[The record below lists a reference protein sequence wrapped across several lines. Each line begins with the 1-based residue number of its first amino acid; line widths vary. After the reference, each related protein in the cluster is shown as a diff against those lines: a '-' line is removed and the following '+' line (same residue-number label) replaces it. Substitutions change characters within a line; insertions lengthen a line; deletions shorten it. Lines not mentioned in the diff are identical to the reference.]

1 MELYKDE
8 DLRAAKRG
16 MYIRVGVLAAILVL
30 TVVALALFVSV
41 WRNEIVAMA
50 ACAVGAAVFFFY
62 LSMKAMPWIRYVMY
76 QNDMKK
82 GRAHEL
88 DCRFVSLSD
97 TERMSD
103 GVSFRDFI
111 VTLDDAEGED
121 KERLLLWD
129 ADKKAPSLEPN
140 QHLHVRAFGN
150 YITALDAQ

>member
-16 MYIRVGVLAAILVL
+16 MYIRVGVLAAILIL
-30 TVVALALFVSV
+30 TIVALALFVSV

-50 ACAVGAAVFFFY
+50 VCAVGAAVFFFY

-88 DCRFVSLSD
+88 
-97 TERMSD
+97 
-103 GVSFRDFI
+103 
-111 VTLDDAEGED
+111 
-121 KERLLLWD
+121 
-129 ADKKAPSLEPN
+129 
-140 QHLHVRAFGN
+140 LHIHYPLHGHH
-150 YITALDAQ
+150 